1 MFDVVRSIL
10 SEGPICDDCL
20 GRQFAKC
27 STNLTN
33 KQRGSALRIVSA
45 MISDEPFSPPDGRD
59 PDSSC
64 WVCGGLFAQ
73 LGTWVE
79 RCVTTLDGAEVST
92 FLVGTKLSG
101 RLAEN
106 EEIIWAESKTT
117 TAEPLKSALNREIG
131 KRIEALTGSKADF
144 QRPDVLLLID
154 LGRDKVEA
162 QIHPL
167 FVYGRYTKLV
177 RGIPQTR
184 WPCGE
189 CGGKGCP
196 RCDYKG
202 KMYPESVQEIIEA
215 PILHT
220 AEGTGTVF
228 HGAGREDIDALML
241 GTGRP
246 FVLEITSPRK
256 RTFDLQALEN
266 AINTAQEKV
275 AVNGLRFADHKAVV
289 KIKNTE
295 SDKVYR
301 LKVIYEDPVDP
312 KKLKAAL
319 KRLQGEIEQ
328 VTPQRVAHRR
338 ADLKRYKKVYSADLK
353 GDEIIIRCEGGLY
366 VKELISG
373 DNGRTNPN
381 LSALIGTHA
390 AVDEL
395 DVLEVE
401 GGL

>member
-1 MFDVVRSIL
+1 MFEVVRSII

-33 KQRGSALRIVSA
+33 KERGRALRVTAA
-45 MISDEPFSPPDGRD
+45 MINDEPFSPPDPQGPND
-59 PDSSC
+59 SC
-64 WVCGGLFAQ
+64 WVCGGLFAG
-73 LGTWVE
+73 LGAWVE
-79 RCVTTLDGAEVST
+79 RCLTVLEGIEFAT

-131 KRIEALTGSKADF
+131 KRIEALTHARVDF
-144 QRPDVLLLID
+144 QRPDVLLLVD
-154 LGRDKVEA
+154 LGRDRVEA
-162 QIHPL
+162 QVHPL
-167 FVYGRYTKLV
+167 FLYGRYTKLT

-184 WPCGE
+184 WPCRE
-189 CGGKGCP
+189 CEGRGCP
-196 RCDYKG
+196 RCGYEG
-202 KMYPESVQEIIEA
+202 KMYPESVQEIIGA
-215 PILHT
+215 PILNAT
-220 AEGTGTVF
+220 EGVGTIF
-228 HGAGREDIDALML
+228 HGAGREDVDARML

-246 FVLEITSPRK
+246 FVLEIISPHK
-256 RTFDLQALEN
+256 RHLDLQALEN
-266 AINTAQEKV
+266 SINTSQEKV
-275 AVNGLRFADHKAVV
+275 AVNSLQFADHKAVV
-289 KIKNTE
+289 KIKNTV

-312 KKLKAAL
+312 EKLNAAL
-319 KRLQGEIEQ
+319 KRLQGQVEQ
-328 VTPQRVAHRR
+328 ATPQRVAHRR
-338 ADLKRYKKVYSADLK
+338 ADLKRYKQVYSAELK

-381 LSALIGTHA
+381 LSALLGTHA
-390 AVDEL
+390 VVEEL
-395 DVLEVE
+395 DVLEAN

>member
-1 MFDVVRSIL
+1 MFEIVRTIL
-10 SEGPICDDCL
+10 NEGPICDDCL

-33 KQRGSALRIVSA
+33 KQRGNALRTVVA
-45 MISDEPFSPPDGRD
+45 MMDDEPFGAAKNHD
-59 PDSSC
+59 PNSDC

-73 LGTWVE
+73 LSTWAQRCLEVLAGVE
-79 RCVTTLDGAEVST
+79 FSS

-106 EEIIWAESKTT
+106 EEIIWAESKTV

-131 KRIEALTGSKADF
+131 KRVEALTGAAVDF
-144 QRPDVLLLID
+144 QRPDVLLLVD

-162 QIHPL
+162 QIRPL
-167 FVYGRYTKLV
+167 FLYGRYKKFA

-184 WPCGE
+184 WPCRE
-189 CGGKGCP
+189 CGGKGCLQ
-196 RCDYKG
+196 CQNKG
-202 KMYPESVQEIIEA
+202 KMYPESVQEIIE
-215 PILHT
+215 PRILQ
-220 AEGTGTVF
+220 ASTGASTVF

-241 GTGRP
+241 GSGRP
-246 FVLEITSPRK
+246 FVLEITSPHTRS
-256 RTFDLQALEN
+256 FELQTLEN
-266 AINTAQEKV
+266 VINTSQEKV
-275 AVNGLRFADHKAVV
+275 AVNSLQFTDHKAVV
-289 KIKNTE
+289 KIKNTV

-312 KKLKAAL
+312 KRLKAAL

-328 VTPQRVAHRR
+328 ATPQRVVHRR
-338 ADLKRYKKVYSADLK
+338 ADLTRRKKVYSADLK
-353 GDEIIIRCEGGLY
+353 GDEIVIRCEGGLY

-390 AVDEL
+390 VVDEL
-395 DVLEVE
+395 DVLEVD